1 MFIITLKKSVLITY
15 LGVIFAVISMYFAFS
30 KMAFS
35 EVSYLRYSLVFLM
48 LAGICD
54 MFDGKIARTKK
65 NRTKNEKRF
74 GIQIDSLSDVICFGI
89 LPATIGYNLGMKDH
103 WYTIA
108 ICMLF
113 ALNALIRLAYFNVE
127 EEDRQETSTG
137 DREICTGLPVTP
149 SAMIFPLT
157 YLIGHIS
164 FLEDY
169 FLWIYSIVML
179 LVAFLFVGNYHIFKK
194 PKLKGVILVVV
205 TGLVIFGLLM
215 YIKYR

>member
-1 MFIITLKKSVLITY
+1 MIRYYNYTVVLTY
-15 LGVIFAVISMYFAFS
+15 IGMLCGFLGIVNA
-30 KMAFS
+30 S
-35 EVSYLRYSLVFLM
+35 ENPFLSLIFLM
-48 LAGICD
+48 ACGICD

-89 LPATIGYNLGMKDH
+89 LPAAIGWNLGMKDH
-103 WYTIA
+103 WYLTA

-127 EEDRQETSTG
+127 EEDRQEKSSG

-157 YLIGHIS
+157 YLIGHIACLS
-164 FLEDY
+164 DY
-169 FLWIYSIVML
+169 FIYIYSFVML

-194 PKLKGVILVVV
+194 PKLKGVILVVII
-205 TGLVIFGLLM
+205 GLVIFGLLM
-215 YIKYR
+215 YVRYR